1 MALSEYTCVRKL
13 CLAPRHSGR
22 DAFSRAIIFLL
33 RSVTKYYSLTLKI
46 TASVLHGLRKCVREL
61 MVSDNRWLTLHWGV
75 HLRSWGSSGVAALI
89 VVRPGGRRVR
99 PWSLGSLWCALE
111 VDRFVWCRWVNW
123 GVLWGSSGSFGLAGF
138 IWMRPWGRRIRQG
151 SLGSLSS
158 SSSEVSGFIG
168 VRPRRR
174 QVYQGSLG

>member
-61 MVSDNRWLTLHWGV
+61 MVSDNRWLTLLLLFQTIHSNIHIHV
-75 HLRSWGSSGVAALI
+75 CMRVLKR
-89 VVRPGGRRVR
+89 VV
-99 PWSLGSLWCALE
+99 CAPSE
-111 VDRFVWCRWVNW
+111 VD
-123 GVLWGSSGSFGLAGF
+123 LASPVALHVGAL
-138 IWMRPWGRRIRQG
+138 RVGAAAT
-151 SLGSLSS
+151 
-158 SSSEVSGFIG
+158 
-168 VRPRRR
+168 
-174 QVYQGSLG
+174 

>member
-61 MVSDNRWLTLHWGV
+61 MVSDNRWLTLYRDGDTYDHS
-75 HLRSWGSSGVAALI
+75 LQLLYLVALLFADL
-89 VVRPGGRRVR
+89 P
-99 PWSLGSLWCALE
+99 
-111 VDRFVWCRWVNW
+111 
-123 GVLWGSSGSFGLAGF
+123 
-138 IWMRPWGRRIRQG
+138 
-151 SLGSLSS
+151 SLSPFISGNDFYTCSTNIS
-158 SSSEVSGFIG
+158 SLRRARANTCIYYVRTLAVCSFI
-168 VRPRRR
+168 P
-174 QVYQGSLG
+174 SCF